1 MNHQPAL
8 VALMVTVAVA
18 GTPSASRQDAGDF
31 ARALQKKY
39 GTVRDFSAE
48 FVHTYEGGVLKQKAT
63 ERGTVLI
70 KKPGKMRWTY
80 THPEEKL
87 FVSDGVKLYSYI
99 KADRQVTVSA
109 LPREDQAT
117 TAILFLAGK
126 GDLARD
132 FAVDYTQVPGAPPDT
147 VGLKLVPKTRQAEY
161 ESLLLAVDR
170 DTLRLRTLVTVDQQG
185 GTSTFNFANLKENVG
200 IPDKSFAFTPP
211 RGVDVIGSSHA
222 P

>member
-1 MNHQPAL
+1 M
-8 VALMVTVAVA
+8 VALAAA
-18 GTPSASRQDAGDF
+18 GAPSASQPDASDF
-31 ARALQKKY
+31 ARTLQKKY
-39 GTVRDFSAE
+39 DTVRDFSAD

-70 KKPGKMRWTY
+70 KKPAKMRWTY

-87 FVSDGVKLYSYI
+87 FVSDGAKLYSYI

-126 GDLARD
+126 GDLTRD
-132 FAVDYTQVPGAPPDT
+132 FAVSYAQVTGAPPDA

-170 DTLRLRTLVTVDQQG
+170 ETLRLRTLVTIDQQG
-185 GTSTFNFANLKENVG
+185 GTSRFTFANLKENVG

-211 RGVDVIGSSHA
+211 RGVDVIGSAHA